1 MQGQRLVGAIVT
13 TMTISNN
20 SNNVSVRSMVD
31 EVIESY
37 KASNPAFTKRTI
49 HNETLHFGIPKSHA
63 KQLRRVV
70 TECFNAFVAEQ
81 TLPENWESVTN
92 ICIDIPKN
100 TEKLKAV
107 YFIIILDNHYE
118 RLDTAFLSEAL
129 PYTTKLLEQTEGK
142 IDLIF
147 NSGNHLTIQ
156 VKLDDET

>member
-1 MQGQRLVGAIVT
+1 
-13 TMTISNN
+13 
-20 SNNVSVRSMVD
+20 MVD

-118 RLDTAFLSEAL
+118 PLCFSTFFHRINIIS
-129 PYTTKLLEQTEGK
+129 
-142 IDLIF
+142 
-147 NSGNHLTIQ
+147 
-156 VKLDDET
+156 